1 MYFPQLAPVLQKLHS
16 PMLENCCP
24 TAQNGGTCTDSTCS
38 KRHDVVRCDPCDCYL
53 PTFSF
58 QGHLRGRKHLWNVAS
73 KGLAKPGTLQLA
85 PPSPTSTSNHH
96 SIPPKNTSTR
106 SKAKASEPDVVPPV
120 TMSGE
125 GGSSPQGIAGS
136 LEDHKQIESLGQ
148 GSDPDD
154 EPTETTQEAPPQKTI
169 VLPFPPDQRR
179 TRNSRCLPDYEL
191 PALIQE
197 AVNNSTATCPYD
209 KKAPGLVSAL
219 RPDNLAISSTYV
231 HYFEALVCVED
242 GHQQCALVFSP
253 FELTGI
259 FG

>member
-1 MYFPQLAPVLQKLHS
+1 MYFPQLAPVLQKFHS

-73 KGLAKPGTLQLA
+73 KGLTKPGTLQLA
-85 PPSPTSTSNHH
+85 PPSPTSPSNHH

-106 SKAKASEPDVVPPV
+106 SKTKASEPDVVPPV

-125 GGSSPQGIAGS
+125 GSPSPQGIAGS
-136 LEDHKQIESLGQ
+136 LEDHKQIESLSH
-148 GSDPDD
+148 GSNPDD
-154 EPTETTQEAPPQKTI
+154 RHTETSQKAPPQKTI
-169 VLPFPPDQRR
+169 VLFPR
-179 TRNSRCLPDYEL
+179 TRNSRCLPEYEV

-197 AVNNSTATCPYD
+197 AVNNSTAAYPYD
-209 KKAPGLVSAL
+209 MTAPGLVSAL
-219 RPDNLAISSTYV
+219 RPDNLAMSSTYV
-231 HYFEALVCVED
+231 HYFEALICVED
-242 GHQQCALVFSP
+242 GHQQCAFFFLSP
-253 FELTGI
+253 FELTGL